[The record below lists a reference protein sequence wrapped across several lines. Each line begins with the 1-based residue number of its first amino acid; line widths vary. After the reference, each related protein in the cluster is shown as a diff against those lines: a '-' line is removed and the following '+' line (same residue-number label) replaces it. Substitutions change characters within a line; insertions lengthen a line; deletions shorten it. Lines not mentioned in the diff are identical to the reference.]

1 MNATLQVEQ
10 LAKLSQADFGRV
22 AEIFQVTFQYSN
34 PQKSIEKK
42 WKPGNQH
49 GNSIYCIL
57 EKAVPFESDPCNY
70 LNTFDQLK

>member
-34 PQKSIEKK
+34 PQKSIEKNGNLEINMETAYIAS
-42 WKPGNQH
+42 WKKLFLLSRIPA
-49 GNSIYCIL
+49 I
-57 EKAVPFESDPCNY
+57 
-70 LNTFDQLK
+70 T